1 MSSRNHEGE
10 QRKSAAEN
18 QSGLRGRS
26 LSFKDDEGG
35 FAVQMQQQIFQAEA
49 DRDPDTRSVHS
60 RRSQDKDAISVHSR
74 DARSVHSKNSQAPS
88 AVSGKSGGGKSKQSA
103 AGQSTAGESFGSDT

>member
-1 MSSRNHEGE
+1 MSSRHHEGDE
-10 QRKSAAEN
+10 TKQRKSAAEN

-26 LSFKDDEGG
+26 LSFKDDGAG
-35 FAVQMQQQIFQAEA
+35 FAVQQVFQAEA

-74 DARSVHSKNSQAPS
+74 DARSIHSKNSQAPS

-103 AGQSTAGESFGSDT
+103 AGQSTAGESFGSGS